1 MRVLSYFLAAIAG
14 AAVAA
19 AVLIYFP
26 AGRTQQGLNAGQTK
40 AVEGLIATYLDK
52 HPELVAKALDQ
63 FQEEQKTAARE
74 ATQTEIRDKA
84 SAIFHDPADLV
95 LGNPQGDVTI
105 VEFFD
110 YRCPYCKRAMP
121 GLMQT
126 LKDDGHIR
134 LVLKEFPILG
144 PNSVLAARAA
154 IASEKQDKYAAFH
167 LALLASQSALDEGTI
182 MSIAEAT
189 GIDTKRL
196 IEDMKDP
203 AIDALVKKNYALAR
217 ELRIDGTPA
226 FIIGDELVPGVL
238 DRPTLEALIKQA
250 RGKG

>member
-1 MRVLSYFLAAIAG
+1 VRGLSYFFAAIAG

-26 AGRTQQGLNAGQTK
+26 AGRTPQGLSAGQTK
-40 AVEGLIATYLDK
+40 AVEGLIATYLEK

-74 ATQTEIRDKA
+74 ATKTEIRDKA

-95 LGNPQGDVTI
+95 LGNPQGNVTI

-121 GLMQT
+121 VLMQT

-144 PNSVLAARAA
+144 PDSVIAARAA

-167 LALLASQSALDEGTI
+167 LALLASQSALDQGTV

-196 IEDMKDP
+196 VEDMKDP
-203 AIDALVKKNYALAR
+203 AIDALVKKNYGLAR
-217 ELRIDGTPA
+217 GLKIDGTPA
-226 FIIGDELVPGVL
+226 FIIGDELVPGAL